1 MLTET
6 RAVLDTLKPVR
17 SMLRNLRVDIEQE
30 NSTDLTWLIEFD
42 KTCET
47 AWAACR
53 ALHERLQVPDP
64 EPMMNIIADV
74 VRAAKE
80 VVQADHACLLGRT
93 GCEQRWDK
101 GMEELKKALSFV
113 RAD

>member
-1 MLTET
+1 
-6 RAVLDTLKPVR
+6 
-17 SMLRNLRVDIEQE
+17 MLRNLRVDMMKEQDFDE
-30 NSTDLTWLIEFD
+30 DISEAWLADFD
-42 KTCET
+42 NACET

-64 EPMMNIIADV
+64 EPMMNVMTDI